1 MFHSTFSTP
10 QTKHLGIFES
20 SRYLLSCI
28 HQVLLHIQD
37 CPSIHQQF
45 DCFLQPRQWCH
56 AQSLFLHRSRIPQC
70 HLQTHN
76 DVRNLQHLNL
86 SPLHSHA
93 SPSHRYPVCHL
104 LKQRQTWQCYRCL
117 SVRIVPMVLG

>member
-70 HLQTHN
+70 HLLTHN

-93 SPSHRYPVCHL
+93 SPSHRCLACHL
-104 LKQRQTWQCYRCL
+104 LKQWQTWLRCKCL
-117 SVRIVPMVLG
+117 SSHKVPMELG